1 MLKQGVLRMSPK
13 IRWLSVGKSLIS
25 RNVGRRPLALRSFL
39 RNGEDCHRTGIPPKC
54 GVHDAGKA
62 IFILGICLTILGAIL
77 WKTGG
82 LGGLGRLPG
91 DIFVQKGNTTFS
103 FPIVTCI
110 IVSLV
115 LTLLGWL
122 FRR

>member
-1 MLKQGVLRMSPK
+1 VQDIGKVL
-13 IRWLSVGKSLIS
+13 
-25 RNVGRRPLALRSFL
+25 
-39 RNGEDCHRTGIPPKC
+39 
-54 GVHDAGKA
+54 
-62 IFILGICLTILGAIL
+62 FILGLVLTVLGAVL

-91 DIFVQKGNTTFS
+91 DLFIQKGNSSFY

-110 IVSLV
+110 VISLL
-115 LTLLGWL
+115 LTLASWL

>member
-1 MLKQGVLRMSPK
+1 VQDLGKLLFIIGLVLT
-13 IRWLSVGKSLIS
+13 V
-25 RNVGRRPLALRSFL
+25 A
-39 RNGEDCHRTGIPPKC
+39 
-54 GVHDAGKA
+54 
-62 IFILGICLTILGAIL
+62 GAIL
-77 WKTGG
+77 WKTGS

-91 DIFVQKGNTTFS
+91 DILVQKGNSTFY

-110 IVSLV
+110 VISLV

>member
-1 MLKQGVLRMSPK
+1 MERRASRRVRSAVKRSRAEVRRLPACFRVLRL
-13 IRWLSVGKSLIS
+13 RGVQDFGKLLFIIGFVLI
-25 RNVGRRPLALRSFL
+25 V
-39 RNGEDCHRTGIPPKC
+39 I
-54 GVHDAGKA
+54 
-62 IFILGICLTILGAIL
+62 GAVL

-91 DIFVQKGNTTFS
+91 DIAIHKENSSFY

-110 IVSLV
+110 LISLV
-115 LTLLGWL
+115 LTLLAWL

>member
-1 MLKQGVLRMSPK
+1 MQDIGKMIMITGLVL
-13 IRWLSVGKSLIS
+13 
-25 RNVGRRPLALRSFL
+25 
-39 RNGEDCHRTGIPPKC
+39 
-54 GVHDAGKA
+54 A
-62 IFILGICLTILGAIL
+62 IAGAIM

-91 DIFVQKGNTTFS
+91 DLFVRKGNATFY
-103 FPIVTCI
+103 FPIVTCLL
-110 IVSLV
+110 VSGV

>member
-1 MLKQGVLRMSPK
+1 MQDL
-13 IRWLSVGKSLIS
+13 GK
-25 RNVGRRPLALRSFL
+25 
-39 RNGEDCHRTGIPPKC
+39 
-54 GVHDAGKA
+54 
-62 IFILGICLTILGAIL
+62 TILIIGLVLVVAGAIL

-91 DIFVQKGNTTFS
+91 DIFVRKGNTTFY

-110 IVSLV
+110 VISAV

>member
-1 MLKQGVLRMSPK
+1 MAGGR
-13 IRWLSVGKSLIS
+13 LSASAKC
-25 RNVGRRPLALRSFL
+25 RRLPARTGALRLGSVQDIGKLLF
-39 RNGEDCHRTGIPPKC
+39 I
-54 GVHDAGKA
+54 AG
-62 IFILGICLTILGAIL
+62 LVLTLIGAVL

-91 DIFVQKGNTTFS
+91 DVVIEKGNSSFY
-103 FPIVTCI
+103 FPIATCI
-110 IVSLV
+110 VISLV

>member
-1 MLKQGVLRMSPK
+1 MQDLGKLLFIIGIVLTLIGVVM
-13 IRWLSVGKSLIS
+13 
-25 RNVGRRPLALRSFL
+25 
-39 RNGEDCHRTGIPPKC
+39 
-54 GVHDAGKA
+54 
-62 IFILGICLTILGAIL
+62 

-91 DIFVQKGNTTFS
+91 DIAVQKGNTSFY

-110 IVSLV
+110 VISIV

>member
-1 MLKQGVLRMSPK
+1 MAIHEGVQDLGKMLFIFG
-13 IRWLSVGKSLIS
+13 
-25 RNVGRRPLALRSFL
+25 LAL
-39 RNGEDCHRTGIPPKC
+39 
-54 GVHDAGKA
+54 
-62 IFILGICLTILGAIL
+62 TIVGAIL
-77 WKTGG
+77 WRTGG

-110 IVSLV
+110 LISLV
-115 LTLLGWL
+115 LTLLSWL